1 MRKIVTNHL
10 PNKRLKS
17 RMHKGL
23 TSRGSSHEKGAEN
36 SNGLSPKGINKGT
49 MNEIRRTY
57 ERVRTAHFHFRE
69 LQHQLPEARGE
80 EDGLSSAGRQD
91 FSTSDGKFPQMD
103 TVGGYKKKKTYSI

>member
-57 ERVRTAHFHFRE
+57 ERVRTAHFHFHE
-69 LQHQLPEARGE
+69 LQHQLLEASGGGGWTIISRE
-80 EDGLSSAGRQD
+80 AGFQ
-91 FSTSDGKFPQMD
+91 
-103 TVGGYKKKKTYSI
+103 YK